1 MLLTLLVMPLPPL
14 ATLLPLPL
22 TLLLLRLLTPLQS
35 RLMPLLL
42 RPLTL
47 PSRLSKR
54 LILTDYGKGVAFGPR
69 PFCLGAAALLRV
81 LAGDCEG

>member
-14 ATLLPLPL
+14 VTLPPLPL
-22 TLLLLRLLTPLQS
+22 T
-35 RLMPLLL
+35 PLLL
-42 RPLTL
+42 RPLTPPLLRLLTLRSPLKL

-69 PFCLGAAALLRV
+69 PFCLGSAVLRR
-81 LAGDCEG
+81 